1 MVGQK
6 LIVSRSCIA
15 AMAFAFCAFP
25 FLSVAGGETVANS
38 SVYSPVVNADG
49 LRGLSSVSSAES
61 MGEGRITFSF
71 MLPWY
76 EQKIGYLTAPNTGA
90 NIFTGAGSFSYGV
103 SSNIDLFGSINGF
116 SSSNYIT
123 DSKKYGLGTISAGA
137 QGSLPFPDNAFI
149 RMGGQAV
156 ILGGTSQNQIN
167 TNRSDGYNYLETR
180 TGWDF
185 LGKLLQ
191 TFQSGN
197 EDYGVKVHLNEAG
210 VFNINKNDP
219 ALLLL
224 SAGLQGNAGFA
235 VLGMEINSRTQFNQ
249 MRFGT
254 DPLWA
259 TPSLH
264 IRTPYQMNAMA
275 GVDIALSTNRSM
287 GDPRALEPYRVFG
300 ELAFSFDMLAGKR
313 NRELMQKQEAERE
326 KLAMEN
332 KAEKSANQVRSLT
345 MKSFDDSMALAREK
359 KNGRTQMDSMQRRAA
374 DDSIANK
381 AAADVSA
388 KKATADS
395 LALILAA
402 SNLAE
407 EKSKRTD
414 AENKLL
420 STGELLLD
428 AVYFE
433 TGKTII
439 SINSKPYLNIIGK
452 MLAKYPKLQI
462 EVQGHTD
469 NVGGQAYNVTL
480 SQGRADAVRSYLVDV
495 SPALNST
502 LSAHGYGMSMAKADN
517 ATKEGRLINRRVE
530 LRVTNKDAL
539 LQYNGM

>member
-1 MVGQK
+1 MLRKKSITSTCATAV
-6 LIVSRSCIA
+6 A
-15 AMAFAFCAFP
+15 AFAFCPLFAINAQP
-25 FLSVAGGETVANS
+25 SETAPL
-38 SVYSPVVNADG
+38 YSPVVNADG

-71 MLPWY
+71 TLPWY
-76 EQKIGYLTAPNTGA
+76 EQKIGYLNAPNTGA

-103 SSNIDLFGSINGF
+103 NSNVDLFGSINGF
-116 SSSNYIT
+116 ASSNYTTSGNRSGI
-123 DSKKYGLGTISAGA
+123 GTVSAGA

-156 ILGGTSQNQIN
+156 LLGGTSQNQIN
-167 TNRSDGYNYLETR
+167 TYRSDGYDYFETR
-180 TGWDF
+180 TGYDF
-185 LGKLLQ
+185 MGKLMQ
-191 TFQSGN
+191 TFLSGG
-197 EDYGVKVHLNEAG
+197 EDFGVKLHLNEAG
-210 VFNINKNDP
+210 VFDINKSDP

-235 VLGMEINSRTQFNQ
+235 VLGLEINSRTQFND
-249 MRFGT
+249 MSFGT
-254 DPLWA
+254 DPLWV

-264 IRTPYQMNAMA
+264 IRTPYQMNAML
-275 GVDIALSTNRSM
+275 GVDIALSTDRTV

-300 ELAFSFDMLAGKR
+300 SLAFSFDMLAGKR
-313 NRELMQKQEAERE
+313 NSELMQKQAAERE

-332 KAEKSANQVRSLT
+332 KAAGSANQVRALT
-345 MKSFDDSMALAREK
+345 MKSFDDSMALANEK
-359 KNGRTQMDSMQRRAA
+359 QNGRMQMDSMQRKASN
-374 DDSIANK
+374 DSIANK
-381 AAADVSA
+381 AAADVLV
-388 KKATADS
+388 KKAAADS
-395 LALILAA
+395 LALIVAA

-439 SINSKPYLNIIGK
+439 SINSKPYLNIIGE

-469 NVGGQAYNVTL
+469 NIGGQEYNVTL
-480 SQGRADAVRSYLVDV
+480 SQGRADAVRNYLIDV
-495 SPALNST
+495 SPVLSST
-502 LSAHGYGMSMAKADN
+502 LSAHGYGMSLPKTDN
-517 ATKEGRLINRRVE
+517 STKEGRLINRRVE

-539 LQYNGM
+539 LQYSGM

>member
-1 MVGQK
+1 
-6 LIVSRSCIA
+6 
-15 AMAFAFCAFP
+15 
-25 FLSVAGGETVANS
+25 
-38 SVYSPVVNADG
+38 
-49 LRGLSSVSSAES
+49 
-61 MGEGRITFSF
+61 
-71 MLPWY
+71 
-76 EQKIGYLTAPNTGA
+76 
-90 NIFTGAGSFSYGV
+90 
-103 SSNIDLFGSINGF
+103 
-116 SSSNYIT
+116 
-123 DSKKYGLGTISAGA
+123 
-137 QGSLPFPDNAFI
+137 
-149 RMGGQAV
+149 
-156 ILGGTSQNQIN
+156 
-167 TNRSDGYNYLETR
+167 
-180 TGWDF
+180 
-185 LGKLLQ
+185 
-191 TFQSGN
+191 
-197 EDYGVKVHLNEAG
+197 
-210 VFNINKNDP
+210 
-219 ALLLL
+219 
-224 SAGLQGNAGFA
+224 
-235 VLGMEINSRTQFNQ
+235 
-249 MRFGT
+249 
-254 DPLWA
+254 
-259 TPSLH
+259 
-264 IRTPYQMNAMA
+264 
-275 GVDIALSTNRSM
+275 
-287 GDPRALEPYRVFG
+287 
-300 ELAFSFDMLAGKR
+300 
-313 NRELMQKQEAERE
+313 
-326 KLAMEN
+326 
-332 KAEKSANQVRSLT
+332 
-345 MKSFDDSMALAREK
+345 
-359 KNGRTQMDSMQRRAA
+359 MDSMQRRAA